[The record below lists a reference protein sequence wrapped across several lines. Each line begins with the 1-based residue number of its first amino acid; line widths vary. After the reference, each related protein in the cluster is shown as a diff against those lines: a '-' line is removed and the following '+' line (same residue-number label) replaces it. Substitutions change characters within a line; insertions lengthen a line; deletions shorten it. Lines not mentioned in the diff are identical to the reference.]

1 MRLKNIFFLL
11 TYFLFLVQFLNAA
24 EETSR
29 GPLKISADET
39 ISRDKGK
46 WIEAKGNVWIFYT
59 LESEDVLESYSN
71 FARFDD
77 SNKSGELLGS
87 PKAIWKRKDPNQPSI
102 TLTAERILLEIEKER
117 LIAYGNVFVY
127 QAGSTLSA
135 EEVNFSNPEKKLFAT
150 GSRPEFN
157 VIAPEH
163 KTKISA
169 EQITAWTDKKT
180 IYFNGKVHGIINLT
194 SNPQ

>member
-1 MRLKNIFFLL
+1 M
-11 TYFLFLVQFLNAA
+11 VQFISAA

-46 WIEAKGNVWIFYT
+46 WIEAKGNVWIFYE
-59 LESEDVLESYSN
+59 LESQDILESYSN

-77 SNKSGELLGS
+77 IHKSGELLGS

-102 TLTAERILLEIEKER
+102 TLTADRILLEIEKER
-117 LIAYGNVFVY
+117 LLAKGNVFVY

-135 EEVNFSNPEKKLFAT
+135 QEVDFSNPEKKLFAT

-169 EQITAWTDKKT
+169 DQITAWTDKKM
-180 IYFNGKVHGIINLT
+180 IHFDGKVHGIIHLVQE
-194 SNPQ
+194 PK